1 MNLFNQD
8 PEITS
13 YVVIVLE
20 AGGFMPKLIVEE
32 RSRLGPEVYKRC
44 PQKLE
49 PFQSYRLAKTEAR
62 HWARYLGVPVRG
74 WA

>member
-1 MNLFNQD
+1 MMTQ
-8 PEITS
+8 EIKS

-32 RSRLGPEVYKRC
+32 RSRLGAEVYKRC

-49 PFQSYRLAKTEAR
+49 PLQSYRLAETEAE
-62 HWARYLGVPVRG
+62 HWARYLGVPVRRY
-74 WA
+74 A